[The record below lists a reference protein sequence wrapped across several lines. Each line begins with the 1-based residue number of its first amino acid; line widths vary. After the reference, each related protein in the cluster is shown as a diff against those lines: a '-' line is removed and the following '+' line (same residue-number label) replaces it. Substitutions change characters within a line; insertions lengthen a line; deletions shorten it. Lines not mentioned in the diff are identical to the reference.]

1 MEFIPVME
9 FCAALSA
16 GILVSLWSKFILP
29 RLGKCACCGQPPAEP
44 DDEVTSS
51 SSSAAVISAATSA
64 HF

>member
-1 MEFIPVME
+1 MEYVPVME
-9 FCAALSA
+9 FAAALSA

-44 DDEVTSS
+44 DEVTSS

>member
-29 RLGKCACCGQPPAEP
+29 RLKCTCCGQPPAEP
-44 DDEVTSS
+44 DEVTST